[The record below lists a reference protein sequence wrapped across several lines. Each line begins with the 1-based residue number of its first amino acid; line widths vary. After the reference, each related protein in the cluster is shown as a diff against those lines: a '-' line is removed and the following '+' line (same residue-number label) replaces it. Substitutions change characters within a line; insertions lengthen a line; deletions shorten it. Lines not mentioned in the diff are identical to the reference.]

1 MKKKKGKKDQVK
13 VVTSM
18 SYLKRIKKNRN
29 ISQKYINE

>member
-18 SYLKRIKKNRN
+18 SYLKRIKKK
-29 ISQKYINE
+29 QKYKSKIHK